1 MGVAVD
7 AQNRASGSPDHLG
20 QDHDLQAAHDLQLEV
35 IRLISRQLTWPRTHE
50 TLQQGLP
57 IENLVED
64 A

>member
-1 MGVAVD
+1 M
-7 AQNRASGSPDHLG
+7 SGPPDHLG